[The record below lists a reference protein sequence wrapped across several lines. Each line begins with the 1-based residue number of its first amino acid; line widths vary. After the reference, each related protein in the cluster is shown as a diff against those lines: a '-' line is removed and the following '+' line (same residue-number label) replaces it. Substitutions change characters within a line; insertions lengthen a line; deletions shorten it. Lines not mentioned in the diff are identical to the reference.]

1 MFSLEKR
8 AGELL
13 HGERGGIVVWAALS
27 MVMFFALCAMGID
40 AGYLFLMRNQL
51 QATADAAA
59 EAGAAVLWP
68 PGAVA
73 ANLNGVTI
81 AGTFYPGA
89 STAAQAYAAKNMP
102 VATNGTVALNGD
114 VQTGNWN
121 LATRTFD
128 TAVTPVN
135 AVRVTTN
142 RTVSHNNAVPAWFST
157 LLGRTSTDVRA
168 QATAAHAVGTQQ
180 LDMVIVQDVSG
191 SFTGPLSGTKVA
203 QAADLSL
210 VNCIFNNTSN
220 QSLSGLLVETGEVT
234 PTGIVP
240 ACGTNC
246 LGSRLDHMAT
256 NNQTMTDIING
267 VGSTRLGPCGSGFG
281 MPSCNSGTYLGPG
294 LTTAAALFNNSK
306 PFPSSSV
313 GRGIVLVTDGKNNCG
328 NCSAAALNTLNVNTN
343 LAASRAGAAGY
354 DLYVV
359 FYNTGNDGPSLTY
372 LTNLKDL
379 NVTAARN
386 AGFAGKGQ
394 IFNVPTPGQLGAALL
409 GACEPN
415 IPLALVN

>member
-1 MFSLEKR
+1 MFGLEKR

-13 HGERGGIVVWAALS
+13 HGDRGGIVVWAALS

-40 AGYLFLMRNQL
+40 AGYLFLMRDQL

-73 ANLNGVTI
+73 AQT
-81 AGTFYPGA
+81 GTA
-89 STAAQAYAAKNMP
+89 VATAQAYAVKNMP
-102 VATNGTVALNGD
+102 VATNGTVVLNGD

-121 LATRTFD
+121 LATKFFD
-128 TAVTPVN
+128 PNPLVGTPIN

-157 LLGRTSTDVRA
+157 FLGRASTDVRA
-168 QATAAHAVGTQQ
+168 QAIAAHAVGTQQ

-203 QAADLSL
+203 QTADLSL

-220 QSLSGLLVETGEVT
+220 QSLSGLLVETGELT

-256 NNQTMTDIING
+256 NHQNMTDIING
-267 VGSTRLGPCGSGFG
+267 VSSPQNPSNFQLGPCGSGHG
-281 MPSCNSGTYLGPG
+281 MPACNSGTYLGPG

-328 NCSAAALNTLNVNTN
+328 SCSAAQLNTLNVNTN

-372 LTNLKDL
+372 LTNLKNL